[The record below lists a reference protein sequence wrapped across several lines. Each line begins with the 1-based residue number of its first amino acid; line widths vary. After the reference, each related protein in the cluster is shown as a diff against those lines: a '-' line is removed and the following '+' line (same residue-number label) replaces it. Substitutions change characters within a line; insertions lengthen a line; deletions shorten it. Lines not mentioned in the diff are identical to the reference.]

1 MSPATALGP
10 NSTGGAKVVVVVE
23 VDLELPGLGGQVTGQ
38 ESHVLVP
45 ERQEAP
51 PYQLGRNV
59 LGEEALQVDLV
70 TREEWH

>member
-10 NSTGGAKVVVVVE
+10 NSTGGAEVVVE

-45 ERQEAP
+45 ERQEAHP
-51 PYQLGRNV
+51 HQLGRNV
-59 LGEEALQVDLV
+59 LAEEALQVDLV

>member
-1 MSPATALGP
+1 MCPATALGP
-10 NSTGGAKVVVVVE
+10 NSTGGAEVGVE
-23 VDLELPGLGGQVTGQ
+23 VDLELPGSGGQ

-45 ERQEAP
+45 ERQEAHP
-51 PYQLGRNV
+51 PQLGRNV